1 MAIFWLWGLRNPA
14 ILLAGFAAFLGYQG
28 AADWSIAMVVV
39 LAFGIIAEVANRFG
53 RRSLARK
60 RRKRAAVQALRSA
73 AEVRDRFRTEHQRKA
88 A

>member
-1 MAIFWLWGLRNPA
+1 MATFWLWVVRNPA

-39 LAFGIIAEVANRFG
+39 LGFGLVAEAGNRLG
-53 RRSLARK
+53 RRALARK
-60 RRKRAAVQALRSA
+60 RRKQAAIEALRSA
-73 AEVRDRFRTEHQRKA
+73 TEVRERLRMEHRRKA